1 MAENRFAKY
10 KAAPSAAGNR
20 FAKYATPPVAEQLPV
35 NENTPWTV
43 IGQRALEN
51 TPSSAY
57 QFGSDIVQAVAHPLQ
72 TLQAVGDL
80 GAGALREGA
89 RTVLPASVFDT
100 LDSLGNQEAANR
112 ASNTASAVGNF
123 YKDRYGS
130 MAGFKKAL
138 AEDPVGVLGDVS
150 TVLMGGSTAA
160 AKVPVVG
167 ANAAK
172 ALQTLSRVVN
182 PITPVSLAGRYV
194 GKVGGAIAKPLLG
207 AATGTGSDVVGE
219 AYNAGKIGGQYNK
232 AFKRNLRGY
241 EDQAAVVDDAKAA
254 VGNIA
259 DQRRAEYQA
268 NMRKIG
274 AANAP
279 INMGP
284 IQQKLS
290 SLIDESFMNGHQ
302 IASKETIAKLQDMAD
317 LVDEWSSDPSMHN
330 AIGADALKKRIDDLM
345 PSFTEAGNAER
356 VVSAMYDEIKAAIVQ
371 QVPEYADAM
380 RAYEASKS
388 VQRELEQTLKLGRK
402 NSADQA
408 LRALQSVTRN
418 NVNTNYAARAKQA
431 EMLKNAGATEL
442 MPKLAG
448 QALSAKMP
456 RGLMQAVAGGA
467 GAAAFFNP
475 ALWPVVVPGLIASS
489 PRLVGEGA
497 NVLGRLARRT
507 KPAREAAPEAAL
519 LLNLL
524 GNIEQTGQ
532 PLLGQ

>member
-1 MAENRFAKY
+1 MAENRFSKY
-10 KAAPSAAGNR
+10 AAPSGGGNR
-20 FAKYATPPVAEQLPV
+20 FSKYAPQPETVGAD
-35 NENTPWTV
+35 TPWSEV
-43 IGQRALEN
+43 GMKALEN
-51 TPSSAY
+51 TPASAY
-57 QFGSDIVQAVAHPLQ
+57 QFGADMLQPIMDPVGTANAVLDLTAGGISRGVEGLTGMDLFPENKA
-72 TLQAVGDL
+72 TATADAVG
-80 GAGALREGA
+80 
-89 RTVLPASVFDT
+89 
-100 LDSLGNQEAANR
+100 Q
-112 ASNTASAVGNF
+112 F
-123 YKDRYGS
+123 YKERYGS
-130 MAGFKKAL
+130 MAGLKKAI
-138 AEDPVGVLGDVS
+138 AEDPIGVLGDVS
-150 TVLMGGSTAA
+150 TLFSGGSTAA

-167 ANAAK
+167 AKTAK
-172 ALQTLSRVVN
+172 ALQTASRVTN
-182 PITPVSLAGRYV
+182 PITPIAIGGRYV
-194 GKVGGAIAKPLLG
+194 GKVGGALGTPLLG
-207 AATGTGSDVVGE
+207 VTTGTGSDTVGE
-219 AYNAGKIGGQYNK
+219 AYKAGRTGGQYNE

-259 DQRRAEYQA
+259 DQRRTEYQD
-268 NMRKIG
+268 NMRKVG

-279 INMGP
+279 IDMGP

-302 IASKETIAKLQDMAD
+302 IASKETIAKLQDMAE
-317 LVDEWSSDPSMHN
+317 LVDEWTADPSMHN

-356 VVSAMYDEIKAAIVQ
+356 VVSAMYDEVKAAIVQ

-388 VQRELEQTLKLGRK
+388 IQRELEQTLKLGRK

-418 NVNTNYAARAKQA
+418 NANTNYGSRVKQA
-431 EMLKNAGATEL
+431 QILEKAGAKEL

-475 ALWPVVVPGLIASS
+475 ALWPVVLPGFAAAS

-497 NVLGRLARRT
+497 NALGRMARRT
-507 KPAREAAPEAAL
+507 EGIRGVAPEVAL
-519 LLNLL
+519 LLSLL
-524 GNIEQTGQ
+524 GNTEQTAQ